1 MDGQE
6 CVYGF
11 ELDDNAASDEK
22 IKSVRALA
30 GYAFVCT
37 SIETSRSKGMDRNES
52 SCPRQRL

>member
-6 CVYGF
+6 RVYGF

-30 GYAFVCT
+30 G
-37 SIETSRSKGMDRNES
+37 M
-52 SCPRQRL
+52 PL